1 MSTYIDKQSRA
12 LKHQKAEKPKIGIG
26 QPPSND
32 GFEGENRIQMINGVP
47 RLYYRTNNQWYFTG
61 LSQDGAVPD
70 VPIASPTQL
79 GIIKI
84 GSGGTIASDGT
95 YTATAATPAA
105 DDIAGGDAAVTIAT
119 SSSSITI
126 GPGGQD
132 EDILF
137 KGNDDGAAITALTLD
152 MSASGEAF
160 FRSNITIGAFFIM
173 PVVTS
178 GILLIADGTSYQE
191 IALGGDATIVA
202 NGTMTIVNNAITNAK
217 IADDAV
223 DSDEIAAGAIDFAHM
238 SVNSINSDQYVDGSI
253 DVAHMSANSIDSAQY
268 VDGSIDTAHIA
279 NDQIT
284 NALMADDAIDSAQ
297 LASGSVDDGHLSDGV
312 ATGLAGTGLAASSG
326 VLNVIGGN
334 GITANA
340 NDMAITAAQT
350 TITSI
355 YNTSL
360 IIGEDSATAIDFGS
374 ANEIDFLADGLRLT
388 LTAIRLAPETNN
400 EIDLGTSSLKYK
412 DIYAHG
418 TIYSTNFEGNL
429 TGTVTNAAHVTITN
443 NINTNEDN
451 KIPFIEDGEA
461 TGNNGLESNANFH
474 YNPSTGKVTATL
486 FAGSVTTAT
495 QSNIDHDSLANHVAN
510 EHISHTSA
518 GVVAGTGLTGGG
530 DLTASRT
537 LNVIG
542 GTGITANANDI
553 AIDASDMPTLTALT
567 VDNININGS
576 IINCTSGDL
585 TITAAGGDIGF
596 GNENLATTGTFGCGT
611 IACGEVT
618 SENGAFWVE
627 TNDESGTKAGLKRGA
642 EDRIDIGWG
651 GTYGGNM
658 ECYSKSHASRP
669 GEFRVVYGGGDFGS
683 YQLWHYSADGSAT
696 EFSERVEFDKAGKIT
711 CEDDVIAFGTLSYS
725 DIKFKE
731 NIKDI
736 KYGLSDILK
745 MRSVDYDWNI
755 KEKNHDIGFIAQE
768 MEKIVP
774 EIVKEVKGL
783 NNKGNY
789 LTINYSKIVPI
800 LVQSIKELKSDLDEL
815 RKKIDG

>member
-1 MSTYIDKQSRA
+1 MPSYTDKQSRA
-12 LKHQKAEKPKIGIG
+12 LKHQKAEKPKIGKG
-26 QPPSND
+26 QPPAND

-105 DDIAGGDAAVTIAT
+105 DDIGGGDAAVTLAT

-137 KGNDDGAAITALTLD
+137 KGNDGGATITALTLD

-160 FRSNITIGAFFIM
+160 FRSNITIGAFLIM
-173 PVVTS
+173 PIVTS
-178 GILLIADGTSYQE
+178 GRILVADGTSFQE
-191 IALGGDATIVA
+191 VALSGDATIA
-202 NGTMTIVNNAITNAK
+202 SNGAITIANNAITNAK
-217 IADDAV
+217 VADDAI

-238 SVNSINSDQYVDGSI
+238 SANSINSDQYVDGSI
-253 DVAHMSANSIDSAQY
+253 DLIHMSANSIDSDQY

-284 NALMADDAIDSAQ
+284 NALMADNAIDSAQ
-297 LASGSVDDGHLSDGV
+297 LVSGSVDDGHLSDGV
-312 ATGLAGTGLAASSG
+312 ATGLAGTGLTASSG

-374 ANEIDFLADGLRLT
+374 ANEIDFKASGLRLT
-388 LTAIRLAPETNN
+388 LTSARLAPETNN

-429 TGTVTNAAHVTITN
+429 TGTVTNAAHVTITDN
-443 NINTNEDN
+443 ESTDEDN

-461 TGNNGLESNANFH
+461 TGNNGLESDGDFH

-486 FAGSVTTAT
+486 FAGTLTTAAQANVT
-495 QSNIDHDSLANHVAN
+495 SL
-510 EHISHTSA
+510 
-518 GVVAGTGLTGGG
+518 G
-530 DLTASRT
+530 
-537 LNVIG
+537 
-542 GTGITANANDI
+542 
-553 AIDASDMPTLTALT
+553 TLTTLT
-567 VDNININGS
+567 VDNVNINGNT
-576 IINCTSGDL
+576 INCTSGDL
-585 TITAAGGDIGF
+585 TVTAAGGDISF
-596 GNENLATTGTFGCGT
+596 GNENLATTGT
-611 IACGEVT
+611 IACGVVT
-618 SENGAFWVE
+618 SEDGAFYVD
-627 TNDESGTKAGLKRGA
+627 TNDESGASAGVKKNGT
-642 EDRIDIGWG
+642 DRIDIGWG
-651 GTYGGNM
+651 GDKGGNM
-658 ECYSKSHASRP
+658 ECYAKSHSSRP
-669 GEFRVVYGGGDFGS
+669 GEFRVVYGGGAYGS
-683 YQLWHYSADGSAT
+683 YQLWHYDGSVYN
-696 EFSERVEFDKAGKIT
+696 ERVRFDKAGKIT
-711 CEDDVIAFGTLSYS
+711 CEDDVVAFGTLETS
-725 DIKFKE
+725 DVKFKE

-768 MEKIVP
+768 MEKVVP

-783 NNKGNY
+783 NSKENY

-815 RKKIDG
+815 RKETNG

>member
-1 MSTYIDKQSRA
+1 MPSYTDKQSRA
-12 LKHQKAEKPKIGIG
+12 LKHQKAEKPKIGQG
-26 QPPSND
+26 QPPAND
-32 GFEGENRIQMINGVP
+32 GFEGENRIQMIDGVP

-105 DDIAGGDAAVTIAT
+105 DDIGGGDAAVTLAT

-126 GPGGQD
+126 GPGGRD

-137 KGNDDGAAITALTLD
+137 KGNDGGATITALTLD

-160 FRSNITIGAFFIM
+160 FRSNITIGAFLIM
-173 PVVTS
+173 PIVTS
-178 GILLIADGTSYQE
+178 GRILVADGTSFQE
-191 IALGGDATIVA
+191 VALSGEATIA
-202 NGTMTIVNNAITNAK
+202 SGGALTINDNAITNAK
-217 IADDAV
+217 VADDA
-223 DSDEIAAGAIDFAHM
+223 
-238 SVNSINSDQYVDGSI
+238 
-253 DVAHMSANSIDSAQY
+253 IDSAQY

-284 NALMADDAIDSAQ
+284 NALMADNAIDSAQ

-340 NDMAITAAQT
+340 NDMMVTASQT

-355 YNTSL
+355 LATDL
-360 IIGEDSATAIDFGS
+360 IIGEDSDTAIDFGS
-374 ANEIDFLADGLRLT
+374 FNEIDFKADGLRLT
-388 LTAIRLAPETNN
+388 LTSARLAPETNN
-400 EIDLGTSSLKYK
+400 EIDLGTSSLKFK
-412 DIYAHG
+412 NIYANG

-429 TGTVTNAAHVTITN
+429 TGTVTNAEHVTITN
-443 NINTNEDN
+443 NINTDENN
-451 KIPFIEDGEA
+451 KIPFIENAEA

-495 QSNIDHDSLANHVAN
+495 QSNIDHDSLSNFVAN
-510 EHISHTSA
+510 EHINHTSA

-553 AIDASDMPTLTALT
+553 AIDASDMPTLDTLT
-567 VDNININGS
+567 VDNVNINGS
-576 IINCTSGDL
+576 TINCTSGDL

-618 SENGAFWVE
+618 SEDGAFWLD
-627 TNDESGTKAGLKRGA
+627 TNDESGTKAGFKKA
-642 EDRIDIGWG
+642 EVDRIDVGWG
-651 GTYGGNM
+651 GAYGGNM
-658 ECYSKSHASRP
+658 EMYSRSYTGRQ
-669 GEFRVVYGGGDFGS
+669 GEFRVIFSGSTSATTADHADAGS
-683 YQLWHYSADGSAT
+683 YQIWWYDNNGNWH
-696 EFSERVEFDKAGKIT
+696 ERVKFDAEGNIS
-711 CEDDVIAFGTLSYS
+711 CEADVTAFATLEVS

-736 KYGLSDILK
+736 KYGLSDVLK
-745 MRSVDYDWNI
+745 MRSVDFDW
-755 KEKNHDIGFIAQE
+755 KENNRGHDIGFIAQE

-783 NNKGNY
+783 NDKEPY
-789 LTINYSKIVPI
+789 LTVSYSKIVPI